1 MGEGKGGGEGS
12 AMRVVIQRVTE
23 ASVTVGNKDIAS
35 IGKGIVILL
44 GVAREDSAA
53 DANFLSDKI
62 TGLRIFEDQ
71 SGKMNLSLLDI
82 HGEVLIVSQFTL
94 VADTGRG
101 RRPSFDPA
109 APPEEAE
116 RLYET
121 FIAKV
126 KEKGL
131 KVATGV
137 FQAEMLVHIHNDGPV
152 TFVLDSR

>member
-1 MGEGKGGGEGS
+1 
-12 AMRVVIQRVTE
+12 MRAVIQRVRE
-23 ASVTVGNKDIAS
+23 ASVTVGGKDVAS

-44 GVAREDSAA
+44 GVAKGDAVA
-53 DANFLSDKI
+53 DANFLADKI

-71 SGKMNLSLLDI
+71 QGKMNLSLLDI
-82 HGEVLIVSQFTL
+82 HGEALIVSQFTL

-109 APPEEAE
+109 APPDEAE
-116 RLYET
+116 RLYDT
-121 FIAKV
+121 FITKV

-152 TFVLDSR
+152 TFVIDSRSQ

>member
-1 MGEGKGGGEGS
+1 
-12 AMRVVIQRVTE
+12 MRAVIQRVTE
-23 ASVTVGNKDIAS
+23 ASVTVGDKDVAS
-35 IGKGIVILL
+35 IGRGIVILL
-44 GVAREDSAA
+44 GVAKGDTVT
-53 DANFLSDKI
+53 DANFLADKI
-62 TGLRIFEDQ
+62 TGLRIFEDP
-71 SGKMNLSLLDI
+71 SGKMNFSLLDI
-82 HGEVLIVSQFTL
+82 HGEALIVSQFTL

-109 APPEEAE
+109 APPEEAG

-126 KEKGL
+126 KEKGV

-152 TFVLDSR
+152 TFVIDSR